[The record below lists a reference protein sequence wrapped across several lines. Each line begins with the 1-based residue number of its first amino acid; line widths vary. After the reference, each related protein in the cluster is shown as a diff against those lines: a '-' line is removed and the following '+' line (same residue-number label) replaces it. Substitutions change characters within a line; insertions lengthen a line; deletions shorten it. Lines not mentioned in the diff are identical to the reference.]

1 MENRIYELKESTD
14 ALGNVLIRMSMDKK
28 QDSLMVYERMKHWI
42 DINRLIVADRLHVD
56 DSTVEKRISRTVA
69 LTAENR

>member
-1 MENRIYELKESTD
+1 MKNSIYELKESTD
-14 ALGNVLIRMSMDKK
+14 ALGDVLIKMPAGKSRN
-28 QDSLMVYERMKHWI
+28 SLMVYERMKHWI